1 MGKVSA
7 PANPSAAIAVTAA
20 ARARSEAIRTRRLSK
35 RSLTAPPASRQKIIG
50 TVIATPITAS
60 APGAFQRLNAV
71 HAIAI
76 RKMPS
81 PTSETAIPIQRTRKS
96 REARRGR
103 RSPTR
108 ARPPGRSRVSKLGC
122 TRGTP
127 VARLE
132 LVLAFLVKV
141 VDECRLSHRPREQE
155 SLTELAPQL
164 AERADLLGLLDALCD
179 DLEVEPLADRDDR
192 RGQAGVGVASAEE
205 GAVHLEDVH
214 WESAEIAERGVAGP
228 EVVHRDPH
236 SQVLELVQPRG
247 CRVRV
252 GHHDGLGDLEHERRG
267 LEPRLAPRSEPGLD
281 D

>member
-20 ARARSEAIRTRRLSK
+20 ARARSEAIRTRRRSK
-35 RSLTAPPASRQKIIG
+35 RSLTVPPASRQKIIG

-96 REARRGR
+96 RDARSGR
-103 RSPTR
+103 RRPTR

-132 LVLAFLVKV
+132 LVLVPVVLLVEV
-141 VDECRLSHRPREQE
+141 VDERRLRHRACEQE
-155 SLTELAPQL
+155 SLAEFAPET
-164 AERADLLGLLDALCD
+164 AERADLLGLLDSLCD
-179 DLEVEPLADRDDR
+179 DFEVETLADRDDR
-192 RGQAGVGVASAEE
+192 RGQAGVGVAGSEE
-205 GAVHLEDVH
+205 GAVHLEDVDRQP
-214 WESAEIAERGVAGP
+214 AEIAQGGVA
-228 EVVHRDPH
+228 
-236 SQVLELVQPRG
+236 
-247 CRVRV
+247 
-252 GHHDGLGDLEHERRG
+252 
-267 LEPRLAPRSEPGLD
+267 
-281 D
+281 